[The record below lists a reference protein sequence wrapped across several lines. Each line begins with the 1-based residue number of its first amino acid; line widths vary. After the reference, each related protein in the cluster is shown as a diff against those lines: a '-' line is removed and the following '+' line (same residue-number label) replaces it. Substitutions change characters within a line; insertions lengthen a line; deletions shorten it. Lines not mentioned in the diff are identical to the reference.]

1 MCIPIVTQALKTN
14 FENSEIFSHFL
25 KFHRGE
31 IFLKK
36 CLVFWTLNARVSR
49 TVNVRELNEA
59 ILNTCYSAAFIWWY
73 CEVLNMS
80 LKKWLDI
87 PTWAQKTYPSASP
100 EPWLQFSQTRPHFLQ
115 NHEENPV
122 KIWNLKKFIDLG
134 AWGLGTSFGWLG
146 PRRRIHNHKSRTL
159 APIFTNKTSFFQES
173 WDESNKIIK
182 SQKIFWP
189 MGLGSKN

>member
-1 MCIPIVTQALKTN
+1 M
-14 FENSEIFSHFL
+14 

-36 CLVFWTLNARVSR
+36 CLVFWTLNAHVSR
-49 TVNVRELNEA
+49 TTNVRELNEA
-59 ILNTCYSAAFIWWY
+59 ILNTCHSGAFIWWY

-100 EPWLQFSQTRPHFLQ
+100 EPWLQFSQTRPYFLQ

-134 AWGLGTSFGWLG
+134 AWGLGTSFGWLWAQKTYPQPQVQNPGSNIHKQDLIFSRIIRWIQWTLKCQKNLDLVVCGLKTNFG
-146 PRRRIHNHKSRTL
+146 PLRPRTRIKL
-159 APIFTNKTSFFQES
+159 
-173 WDESNKIIK
+173 
-182 SQKIFWP
+182 
-189 MGLGSKN
+189 